1 MKVPNDLQGASIMAA
16 AQSLKLSD
24 SKRTYPESV
33 THART
38 LQAQT
43 VSRAGTLTRKTGGE
57 SVDTK
62 ADKLDLNRNSVLLC
76 LPKHKEGGV
85 ENALTDAPG
94 RGRNS
99 GISHE
104 EKAWVMD
111 AACRK
116 PSDFGYAP
124 EKGHRSS

>member
-1 MKVPNDLQGASIMAA
+1 MRTVVKMKVPNDLQGASIMAA
-16 AQSLKLSD
+16 TQSLKLSD

-62 ADKLDLNRNSVLLC
+62 TDKVDLNRN
-76 LPKHKEGGV
+76 
-85 ENALTDAPG
+85 
-94 RGRNS
+94 
-99 GISHE
+99 GIL
-104 EKAWVMD
+104 
-111 AACRK
+111 
-116 PSDFGYAP
+116 
-124 EKGHRSS
+124 